1 MATEDSNTIIYAPIS
16 GVIVPITEVPDP
28 TFAQK
33 MVGDGIAIDPIE
45 EALCSPCDG
54 KVAQVHPSNH
64 ALTIAT
70 AGGTEILMHIGIDTV
85 TLKGQGFQATVSEG
99 DEVKRG
105 DKLILFDAD
114 FVAKNAT
121 SLLTM
126 VVITSEGATVQPLSS
141 GLAIAGQTPLLEV
154 ATTASESQKPTGGG
168 IVFSLPIVILN
179 PDGLHARPSAVL
191 SSNAKRFTSSVK
203 IIKGAQEANAK
214 SVVGL
219 MGLSIKQHDSIVVSA
234 DGPDSAEAIATL
246 VPLIEAGLGENL
258 HVVPGQRKDTKVAPV
273 TLKKHLS
280 SPISDDPNLL
290 AGVAASPGL
299 VTGTVYQLRDFSIEL
314 EKEGFGVENEEK
326 SLNEAIAKAM
336 EELNQIEKSLRLSA
350 DTSKAA
356 IFAAHRELLEDPEL
370 RENALAGIKKGQ
382 SAAYAWRHSY
392 IAQSE
397 AISKLDNEL
406 LAARATDIRDIGER
420 VLSHLA
426 GFEKRD
432 ASIPENS
439 ILIAT
444 DLTPSDT
451 ANLQKGGV
459 LGFCLTGGSSTSHA
473 SILARAAGIP
483 AVVAA
488 PDRILEI
495 PNGATAILD
504 GDNGLLKLHPTEAEV
519 DEVRAKQRLAE
530 ELHRKQMIEAIQSA
544 TTTDGVRI
552 KVVGNISGSP
562 EAAEIPALGGEGVG
576 LLRSEFLFLE
586 RADAPTE
593 EEQTEAYVSIAKYL
607 TPERDL
613 IVRTLDV
620 GGDKPLA
627 YMPLPEEINPFLGI
641 RGIRLNMMGTDIF
654 SAQVRSILKAAT
666 FANLGIM
673 FPMVATISEFQ
684 AARDIV
690 LREKEALGVT
700 APVQLGI
707 MVEVPSAAMMADLFA
722 KEVDFFSVGTN
733 DLTQYTLAIDRGHP
747 KLAKMADALHP
758 SVLRLIKRTT
768 EAAHAEGKWV
778 GVCGGIA
785 SDVLAV
791 PALVGLGVDELSVS
805 IKGIPAVKAAVRKF
819 SMKRCRE
826 IAGEA
831 LGMGTAVEVRGLL
844 TKINQE
850 LENETNRPAETV
862 EEREVGS

>member
-1 MATEDSNTIIYAPIS
+1 MAIEDPKTSIFAPIS

-54 KVAQVHPSNH
+54 RVAQVHPSNH

-70 AGGTEILMHIGIDTV
+70 SNGIEILMHIGIDTV
-85 TLKGQGFQATVSEG
+85 SLKGQGFQALVKEG
-99 DEVKRG
+99 DTVKLH

-114 FVAKNAT
+114 FVAKNAL

-126 VVITSEGATVQPLSS
+126 VVITSEGAKVAPLST
-141 GLAIAGQTPLLEV
+141 GLASCGQTPLLEV
-154 ATTASESQKPTGGG
+154 SSGNGAEPETGGGG
-168 IVFSLPIVILN
+168 IVISLPIVILN

-191 SSNAKRFTSSVK
+191 SSNAKKFKSSIK
-203 IIKGAQEANAK
+203 IIKGDQEANAK

-219 MGLSIKQHDSIVVSA
+219 MGLSIKQHDSVVVSA
-234 DGPDSAEAIATL
+234 DGVDSAQAIATL
-246 VPLIEAGLGENL
+246 VPLIEAGLGESL
-258 HVVPGQRKDTKVAPV
+258 HVIPGQKKDTKAP
-273 TLKKHLS
+273 LS
-280 SPISDDPNLL
+280 LQKQDTAALSDDPNLIM
-290 AGVAASPGL
+290 GVGASPGL
-299 VTGTVYQLRDFSIEL
+299 VTGTIFQLRDFSIEL
-314 EKEGFGVENEEK
+314 HKEGFGAENEEK
-326 SLNEAIAKAM
+326 DLNGAIAKAM
-336 EELNQIEKSLRLSA
+336 GELNQIEKSLRLSA

-356 IFAAHRELLEDPEL
+356 IFSAHRELLEDPEL
-370 RENALAGIKKGQ
+370 KEKALIGIKKGQ
-382 SAAYAWRHSY
+382 SAAFSWRESY
-392 IAQSE
+392 LAQAE
-397 AISKLDNEL
+397 ALAKLDNEL

-426 GFEKRD
+426 GFEKRS
-432 ASIPENS
+432 AAIPDQS

-451 ANLQKGGV
+451 ANLQKGKV
-459 LGFCLTGGSSTSHA
+459 LGFCLTGGSATSHA

-488 PDRILEI
+488 SEAILELK
-495 PNGATAILD
+495 NGSTVILD
-504 GDNGLLKLHPTEAEV
+504 GDQGSLRLNPSDLEIAQVKEKQEQAEKIH
-519 DEVRAKQRLAE
+519 KQQL
-530 ELHRKQMIEAIQSA
+530 IEAIESA
-544 TTTDGVRI
+544 TTTDGFKI

-562 EAAEIPALGGEGVG
+562 EAAEIPALGGDGVG

-593 EEQTEAYVSIAKYL
+593 EEQTEAYAAIATSL
-607 TPERDL
+607 TRDRDL

-627 YMPLPEEINPFLGI
+627 YLPLPDEINPFLGI
-641 RGIRLNMMGTDIF
+641 RGIRLNMLGTEMF
-654 SAQVRSILKAAT
+654 SAQVRSILKVAHLT
-666 FANLGIM
+666 KLGIM
-673 FPMVATISEFQ
+673 FPMVSSISEFE

-690 LREKEALGVT
+690 LREKAALGVSD
-700 APVQLGI
+700 PVQLGI
-707 MVEVPSAAMMADLFA
+707 MVEVPSAAMMSDLLA
-722 KEVDFFSVGTN
+722 KEVDFFSIGTN

-758 SVLRLIKRTT
+758 AVLRLIKITAD
-768 EAAHAEGKWV
+768 AAHREGKWV

-791 PALVGLGVDELSVS
+791 PALIGLGVDELSVS
-805 IKGIPAVKAAVRKF
+805 IKGIPAVKAVVRKY
-819 SMKRCRE
+819 SLARCQE
-826 IAGEA
+826 IATEA
-831 LGMGTAVEVRGLL
+831 LNMRTAVEVRGLL
-844 TKINQE
+844 TKISQGM
-850 LENETNRPAETV
+850 
-862 EEREVGS
+862 ERQTEGGVGEVLYEKSI